1 MQAGAGIFKPYLYV
15 SLSQR
20 ISNAIF
26 KACFKNVVQT

>member
-20 ISNAIF
+20 INNVIPLTCFSNMM
-26 KACFKNVVQT
+26 QT